1 MTRRLL
7 SSSGEDYLK
16 QLYLLGQDGKVGT
29 QALAEALDVAPASA
43 TGMLRKLS
51 DLGLVQHAA
60 YQGASLTTE
69 GEQVALEV
77 LRHHRLL
84 ELYLHQALGYPLD
97 EVHDEAERLEHVISE
112 LFEARIADWLG
123 HPAFDP
129 HGDPIPGLDGQL
141 PSRDE
146 RPLLDLA
153 PGAQARLARVPGDPA
168 VLRALMERGLT
179 PGVQVRLV
187 ARDEALGT
195 VTLQAGGKNA
205 EPLVL
210 ASAVAAQLRVSSAV
224 SDEVGA

>member
-51 DLGLVQHAA
+51 ELGLVQHAA
-60 YQGASLTTE
+60 YQGASLTAK

-123 HPAFDP
+123 HPTFDP
-129 HGDPIPGLDGQL
+129 HGDPIPGPDGRL

-153 PGAQARLARVPGDPA
+153 PGEAARLARVPGDPV

-179 PGVQVRLV
+179 PGVAVRLV

-195 VTLQAGGKNA
+195 VTLQAGAKTAG
-205 EPLVL
+205 PLVL
-210 ASAVAAQLRVSSAV
+210 ASAVAAHLRVSSAI
-224 SDEVGA
+224 SDEVSA